1 MKSEH
6 LQARRCI
13 EAWVFLSYKFSHQP
27 NKSKT
32 IILSTYV
39 HHTQKKKKK
48 RFLLE
53 RELQASK
60 SQVLASKDAN
70 VQISKLPTQAPTPKT
85 STSSPTV
92 RKTPVPAPSPAMVN
106 FPPSPPL
113 ASSKAPVSP
122 PSSISTHVKA
132 PGLAQSSTVLDR
144 VGFAAGSVGSGFAT
158 GSVGSGFATG
168 SAGSRFAFVLDL
180 GLLLDLGS
188 LPFWI

>member
-27 NKSKT
+27 NKSKS

-39 HHTQKKKKK
+39 HHTQKKKK
-48 RFLLE
+48 RLLVE

-70 VQISKLPTQAPTPKT
+70 VQISKSPTQAPTPKT

-106 FPPSPPL
+106 SPPSPPL

-122 PSSISTHVKA
+122 PSSISTPVKA

-158 GSVGSGFATG
+158 RSVGSGFATG
-168 SAGSRFAFVLDL
+168 SAGSRFAVVLDQ